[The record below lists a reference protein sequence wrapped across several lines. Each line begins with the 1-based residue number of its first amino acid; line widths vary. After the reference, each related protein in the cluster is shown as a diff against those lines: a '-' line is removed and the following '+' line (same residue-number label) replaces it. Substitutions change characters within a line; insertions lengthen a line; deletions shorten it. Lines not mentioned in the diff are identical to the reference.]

1 MIVVFRSIILSAE
14 AHILAHRAWLCAIA
28 WAMLSALSA
37 CALILAYFFVVV
49 GIENV
54 IAVGLAKNVVA
65 HRQLPLVATEE
76 GISKEARRRVS
87 GATLPYHG
95 YGVAITPTLLVA
107 VVPGHSVGLV

>member
-1 MIVVFRSIILSAE
+1 MIVVFLAII
-14 AHILAHRAWLCAIA
+14 
-28 WAMLSALSA
+28 LSA

-54 IAVGLAKNVVA
+54 VAVGLAKNVVA

-76 GISKEARRRVS
+76 GISKEARRRVA